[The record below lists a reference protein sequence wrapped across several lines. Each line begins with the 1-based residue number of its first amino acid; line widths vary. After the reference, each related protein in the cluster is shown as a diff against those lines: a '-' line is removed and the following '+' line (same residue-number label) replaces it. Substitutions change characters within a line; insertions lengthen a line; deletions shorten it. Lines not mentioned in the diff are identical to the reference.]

1 MAEKNEE
8 VQEYA
13 TLRVKAETSRKL
25 KVLSGLK
32 DKSQIDVIAELVDS
46 AFMMAVSLA
55 AKNIGK
61 E

>member
-1 MAEKNEE
+1 MTEKNEE

-13 TLRVKAETSRKL
+13 TLRVKAETSRQL

-32 DKSQIDVIAELVDS
+32 DKSQIDVIEELVRK
-46 AFMMAVSLA
+46 AFETAVSLA
-55 AKNIGK
+55 AKNI